1 MGDGRRKRHDV
12 VRYAVYRTKGKGS
25 LGRKPHH
32 ASCTWSKLPNQES
45 PVSRGKQGQG
55 CCYMLCYIMHPTLS
69 SPSALHPSQQRT
81 VSPPSFF
88 SSDPP
93 EVNVC
98 AVKGSHDS
106 EGKHGAE
113 GEKHPKQERTQDG

>member
-1 MGDGRRKRHDV
+1 MLLYVMLH
-12 VRYAVYRTKGKGS
+12 YASY
-25 LGRKPHH
+25 
-32 ASCTWSKLPNQES
+32 
-45 PVSRGKQGQG
+45 
-55 CCYMLCYIMHPTLS
+55 